1 LQQEFCP
8 EHPCPQSLQERVYHL
23 HPEVEIPDKWVLSST
38 EISSIIPPLDL
49 SVLTFSSF
57 HAFLWVSGV
66 YTKRSISEGS
76 GEVPLRNKIDFMP
89 KSKLTSLPAESS
101 RSQEGTQSTTSF
113 LSIKTDAWQRAWNKA
128 EFDKLVNWK
137 NNIVNYSYTI

>member
-1 LQQEFCP
+1 
-8 EHPCPQSLQERVYHL
+8 
-23 HPEVEIPDKWVLSST
+23 VLSST

-113 LSIKTDAWQRAWNKA
+113 LSIKTDAWQRA
-128 EFDKLVNWK
+128 
-137 NNIVNYSYTI
+137 